1 MTYWYDFN
9 VIHDFIL
16 KFKSIQSDVNDS
28 MTKGWYGNVETYAPI
43 GIKNEFELP
52 DNAIQY

>member
-1 MTYWYDFN
+1 MTYSYDFN
-9 VIHDFIL
+9 VIHDFLL

-28 MTKGWYGNVETYAPI
+28 MTKGWYGNLETYAPI